1 MFFGII
7 RQAAGSNDHPSA
19 PTFLQL
25 YKLLSTYSILK
36 PPKSGN
42 CTINDDSPLT
52 PLISISDLKNIYH
65 PEKSNLLENLKNKL
79 NIIIEQEEWEFTDVV
94 EHDYAKAEVVDCL
107 IYYLTG
113 MYKYWYKCII
123 VYAC

>member
-7 RQAAGSNDHPSA
+7 RQAAGSNDHSSA

-42 CTINDDSPLT
+42 CTISDDSPLT
-52 PLISISDLKNIYH
+52 PLISISDLKNIYNS
-65 PEKSNLLENLKNKL
+65 EKSNLLQNLKTKL
-79 NIIIEQEEWEFTDVV
+79 NTIIEQKEWEFTDIV
-94 EHDYAKAEVVDCL
+94 EHNYAKAGVVDCL

-113 MYKYWYKCII
+113 KYNCRWNFLS
-123 VYAC
+123 

>member
-1 MFFGII
+1 
-7 RQAAGSNDHPSA
+7 
-19 PTFLQL
+19 
-25 YKLLSTYSILK
+25 
-36 PPKSGN
+36 
-42 CTINDDSPLT
+42 
-52 PLISISDLKNIYH
+52 LKNIYH

>member
-7 RQAAGSNDHPSA
+7 RQVAGSNVHPSA

-42 CTINDDSPLT
+42 CTINDDSPLN
-52 PLISISDLKNIYH
+52 PVIKISDLKEIYNH
-65 PEKSNLLENLKNKL
+65 EKSHLVEDLKNKL
-79 NIIIEQEEWEFTDVV
+79 NKIIEEKNGSLV
-94 EHDYAKAEVVDCL
+94 
-107 IYYLTG
+107 
-113 MYKYWYKCII
+113 M
-123 VYAC
+123 

>member
-42 CTINDDSPLT
+42 CTVNDDSPLT
-52 PLISISDLKNIYH
+52 PLISISDLKNIY
-65 PEKSNLLENLKNKL
+65 NLKLSYSYFNLFVLFTGPYMSLSDLLNSSLEVLKASFPLENSICKYL
-79 NIIIEQEEWEFTDVV
+79 
-94 EHDYAKAEVVDCL
+94 EH
-107 IYYLTG
+107 
-113 MYKYWYKCII
+113 
-123 VYAC
+123 